1 MRIRATTIG
10 ELVDQ
15 GTLVIND
22 GHRMESSELVDE
34 GGLPFIRGGDVSEGR
49 IDFEGVDCIDEELR
63 SSFGNKVSQDGDVV
77 ITTKGSVGR
86 FAFVRSTYP
95 EFVYSPQLS
104 FWRVKDSSEVL
115 PSYLW
120 QWARSPEFKKQLGM
134 YKGQTTMADYIS
146 LEDQRRIEIDLPS
159 LPVQRRI
166 ADILGVLDDKIELNR
181 RMNETLEEMAQALY
195 RHWFVDFGPFQDREF
210 KDTEEM
216 GSIPKGW
223 EIKPF
228 LDTCEIETGGTPKTS
243 VDEYW
248 GGDILWASAK
258 DVSQST
264 DAVLLDP
271 ERTVTPAGIE
281 NSPADVLPAG
291 TTAIVARGATT
302 GRHAILGR
310 DMALNQSCYGLIGKD
325 GYSWGWTYL
334 TVDSLVKR
342 LRKHAYGSA
351 FDSVTISTFENLD
364 IVGAPPEVISAF
376 KEKVM
381 PLFKKMMANV
391 KENQTLAEIRD
402 YLLPKLI
409 SGEIEVD
416 AVQEVAEDVA
426 ETAA

>member
-1 MRIRATTIG
+1 MSEGYRKLTIDDVVHEIYDAPHATPEKTEEGPIFLG
-10 ELVDQ
+10 VSNLVNGRLDLSD
-15 GTLVIND
+15 TEHV
-22 GHRMESSELVDE
+22 SEE
-34 GGLPFIRGGDVSEGR
+34 GFQKRTSRVTPHGGDIVFSYETRLGEVALIPENLKCCLGR
-49 IDFEGVDCIDEELR
+49 RMGLLRVDR
-63 SSFGNKVSQDGDVV
+63 
-77 ITTKGSVGR
+77 
-86 FAFVRSTYP
+86 
-95 EFVYSPQLS
+95 
-104 FWRVKDSSEVL
+104 EVAD
-115 PSYLW
+115 PRYLLYAW
-120 QWARSPEFKKQLGM
+120 LSPEFQRTIHAQASQGSTVNRILLTELGN
-134 YKGQTTMADYIS
+134 YPI
-146 LEDQRRIEIDLPS
+146 RVPP

-166 ADILGVLDDKIELNR
+166 ADILGALDDKIELNR

-195 RHWFVDFGPFQDREF
+195 RHWFVDFGPFQDREL

-216 GSIPKGW
+216 GPIPKGW

-409 SGEIEVD
+409 SGEIEVG
-416 AVQEVAEDVA
+416 AAEEVVEAK
-426 ETAA
+426 T

>member
-1 MRIRATTIG
+1 MRTRTTTIG
-10 ELVDQ
+10 GLVDD

-22 GHRMESSELVDE
+22 GHRMKSSELVDE
-34 GGLPFIRGGDVSEGR
+34 DGLPFIRGGDVSEGR
-49 IDFEGVDCIDEELR
+49 IDFGSVDYIDEELK
-63 SSFGNKVSQDGDVV
+63 STFVNKVSQDGDVV

-86 FAFVRSTYP
+86 FAFVRSIYP

-115 PSYLW
+115 PRYLW
-120 QWARSPEFKKQLGM
+120 QWARSPELKKQLGM

-146 LEDQRRIEIDLPS
+146 LEDQRKIEIDLPP
-159 LPVQRRI
+159 LPIQRRI
-166 ADILGVLDDKIELNR
+166 ADILGALDDKIELNR

-195 RHWFVDFGPFQDREF
+195 RHWFVDFGPFQDREL

-216 GSIPKGW
+216 GPIPKGW

-409 SGEIEVD
+409 SGEIKVE
-416 AVQEVAEDVA
+416 AAQEVVEAEM
-426 ETAA
+426 